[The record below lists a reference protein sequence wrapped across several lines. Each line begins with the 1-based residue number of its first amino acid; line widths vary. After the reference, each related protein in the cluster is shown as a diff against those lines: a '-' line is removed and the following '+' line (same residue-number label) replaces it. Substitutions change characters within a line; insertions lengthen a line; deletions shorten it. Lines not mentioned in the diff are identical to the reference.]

1 MSNGIKTT
9 SVQNPRLVQFG
20 TILTLHRD
28 LSSGPYICWLNKVGC
43 LSLEELFQNTYPEIP
58 PKTKELLCWL
68 WWTPRS
74 SSALEHT
81 LCIPISTFM
90 LFIFHMFWNIIPW
103 TLYLLFLLNFNK
115 TQRWFINGICNKQYT
130 GILYNVSILGYHY
143 LVSINNNILGLV
155 FKLNK
160 DVQFNILY
168 NSKETK
174 NWKYP
179 VCPSVEI
186 S

>member
-1 MSNGIKTT
+1 MDVSLSELQELVTDREAWRAAIHAVIKSRTRLSNWTE
-9 SVQNPRLVQFG
+9 
-20 TILTLHRD
+20 
-28 LSSGPYICWLNKVGC
+28 LN
-43 LSLEELFQNTYPEIP
+43 
-58 PKTKELLCWL
+58 
-68 WWTPRS
+68 
-74 SSALEHT
+74 
-81 LCIPISTFM
+81 
-90 LFIFHMFWNIIPW
+90 
-103 TLYLLFLLNFNK
+103 
-115 TQRWFINGICNKQYT
+115 
-130 GILYNVSILGYHY
+130 